1 MVGQAAS
8 LFNLRLGPSDNQGG
22 LSARLFFAGGSA
34 DYTAALPMFS
44 VSDSEAH
51 NVASPI
57 SLVVSPITVPGGL
70 REGCG
75 SSTPLGKASFSLGL
89 DTGSSAFAAAAVS
102 SASGTWTNAACSLSI
117 SWSSPPSLPVGTV
130 KLLLAAVTA
139 QLHEKG
145 KTMKLS
151 TDYDFYVNLTLIDDC
166 TTNYQTCPA
175 SSSDNI
181 TASTSIPAFTYRL
194 SAPADA
200 TFVRCAPASSS
211 DSADVLMVEGRD
223 TAVFQCL
230 SINTTST
237 TAAFS
242 AGKVVLAS
250 GCSAADTLILPQ
262 AAVTAFVS
270 ATASGPVPLAG
281 NYTGCPI
288 VLPLTRV
295 GSPAAYTALFS
306 SILLSVS
313 PSNDQP
319 LLSAIA
325 GSLSPTDTG
334 RRVIYFSVNIA
345 GTAGFTSVRVAV
357 TPVNNPPL
365 WPADPVNHLVG
376 STASASSL
384 LVEGALPTLS
394 VLIAQN
400 CSSSGLVRARS
411 VSASSGAAVVCIED
425 PDPVAIAGG
434 TALETAMTGAGGR
447 NSIGG
452 FALASRLP
460 IGDESSVPLLA
471 VGDYDLTLSLS
482 STSLASAA
490 PAWVHASPVLLTTS
504 YVADCAGDTLAPTN
518 ATSAGIS
525 TTGDADPFA
534 VLTPCWRASYS
545 LASVPSFDRENATH
559 PAWLLYSLTLTDSF
573 TLDPASPTF
582 TLTGSVNVSVADVDG
597 PGTLAFVPP
606 LANATAKLR
615 LDAAWGTAF
624 SSPLSVQANE
634 VLLDEATGQPV
645 FGFESPLLVKDA
657 DGGRTHAIILEALS
671 PLDGSDPFVLAP
683 LAQLLVARRTSPSA
697 VWNAQLGTWT
707 EAFSVVPASAGV
719 ASSLASSLL
728 VKQLTVRACAV
739 QEPVGGATGNG
750 SNTGGLTSCPATAPS
765 LPLTLLLVR
774 SNAPVTPAQPT
785 LSASVPENTPPGTV
799 LLFINASDAD
809 PGQSFSFLFSATGL
823 PTWGPFLLRPTFTP
837 YSTTD
842 RATGAA
848 VTLSLARSAELVV
861 AQDALDYEDS
871 TARSWAGD
879 IVVSD
884 DGRFPESSLLPP
896 ALPTSANVTLT
907 LSVSDVPDVPVV
919 TAVDGIPE
927 GGLSVWGGDVLELVG
942 TGLGLPSGT
951 ASTVTATLVNGS
963 LSFPLLGCV
972 VVTRLTRVRCTA
984 PPGYGYGF
992 GVLVT
997 VSGQSSSPAP
1007 VPVPRLSY
1015 QAPRVLSVS
1024 SPAVMLS
1031 ALPGPGTAPDGNVT
1045 SSSTITILGTGFPS
1059 AANPSLLSAF
1069 LVDGSRYGCGTGSHS
1084 ANATDCATPARFP
1097 LVGCTVGPST
1107 ATDAPAGAA
1116 MLTCAVPPGAGAG
1129 LHVVVDVDGRTSLPP
1144 LASYARPVIQRLV
1157 QGPAAAAI
1165 MGGDADP
1172 FAFVLEGTDLGEDAA
1187 ALDWVEHAADPFL
1200 NDTASCPA
1208 TVGTYA
1214 SCAFHRAQ
1222 RCVHLL
1228 PFTRIRCLL
1237 DPSGYGVGF
1246 AVRVSVRGQVSAW
1259 SSQTASRADE
1269 TFLSYPPPVLTNVTF
1284 VDTVSGTPTY
1294 AVTSGKTLLRL
1305 LGTGFASSFGA
1316 TKVTIG
1322 GIPVT
1327 PLDGWAIPTATDEAA
1342 AAAGTG
1348 SGQSGGP
1355 PRALV
1360 AGSSSWT
1367 TALLVFAPPGLGT
1380 VSVVVRVGNRTTAST
1395 LTYTPLRIQDT
1406 NTFAF
1411 KFGSLAAESLKGFT
1425 VAGGGFAICA
1435 ICAGPNAVVGNCG
1448 TSQSCGRIF
1457 DLAIGGPTCYT
1468 RTSENDTS
1476 TVAGLPVTD
1485 PAAAIRKVCALP
1497 DAFLPDVAVPNA
1509 TTSSALPSLSVSVG
1523 PDVANITM
1531 VSELDDVLF
1540 LSTYAESGPLVI
1552 AAEWPAV
1559 SKNVSKFFDFFS
1571 LLENNPVFKAP
1582 PDPDL
1587 WRSVGGDE
1595 VTLTLDNAG
1604 STGDVFIRPEGG
1616 NLTSGLGKSFSGAFR
1631 CPIVWTTKA
1640 PTSATPA
1647 FQNSAYWK
1655 GELLLPD
1662 VNDTGTST
1670 SYDLTVEAQRQAAAS
1685 VIQAANFSTRV
1696 AFDGTKWNLYRALP
1710 CYITTWAGAE
1720 TGTNHIVKFRTPAWA
1735 GSVVVSLEGTAG
1747 PVLGGQQV
1755 SYIGPDIESVTSVS
1769 GTPARMPTDGSG
1781 LLKISGTNLGEG
1793 ASLRDMWDRLNG
1805 GWYDGTSPYASN
1817 TYSHSVIVSYAGDSN
1832 VTNARLC
1839 IPESWSSTSIV
1850 CRAPPGVSSSA
1861 NDITVELKMP
1871 ISGGTAP
1878 TGETVEV
1885 QATFSRA
1892 FTYKDPDLRP
1902 LAVAHGPTIGGY
1914 PVTVSGTDLSTLDIA
1929 GLYAAA
1935 RDAELARRNGS
1946 VYGGGSPFW
1955 SPRIYFAGDAPDT
1968 TRVSGGKDAIGRVE
1982 RETTYTLDIETDVRD
1997 RATANGTAP
2006 GSSFYGQS
2014 IISLNDTTL
2023 VFLMPVI
2030 EGNVTF
2036 RLEFVSSVSKG
2047 RSNEIKFS
2055 ADPPRIFS
2063 VAAIAPSSSS
2073 NTSLDHD
2080 PCLALN
2086 TTDLRDENIRSAY
2099 EEVYRWPSYPAAF
2112 INETTRTVSP
2122 CFRANAS
2129 GSSLT
2134 RLKISGTG
2142 FGTGSAPTSVQRV
2155 SILPLSAP
2163 SSDERYWVAC
2173 SPITGKTA
2181 LLDDSTLQCDV
2192 NENLPRGRVDIR
2204 VDMAWRTVRSS
2215 DCGILPYAVCPSGSF
2230 AETDG
2235 VLCQPCSTGASCA
2248 GALEPRRAIAGY
2260 WKTIDDEWDSRSIN
2274 STVAGAEPFVPCAV
2288 KALCRPNNECED
2300 GAGDWMCVKC
2310 AENSTHTYKRTLS
2323 GTCSVCVDVETI
2335 GVKVAVFVV
2344 PLILLSALYVFLFIA
2359 AERTRRRNGKVT
2371 MCRPCGNAVRGARE
2385 RLCPSRGGGAP
2396 MHPALAVLVSTPA
2409 AVAGGLAYVITC
2421 EWSRSPPRECDDP
2434 LLDKV
2439 PVLFGLCRC
2448 LCCRVRKPKPKEGKR
2463 RDSPSFI
2470 TLFKLFLTFTQTL
2483 AAIAAYAEP
2492 SKLKG
2497 EAVEEDPFIIPTGA
2511 KHGGVRSFSQSPA
2524 SVYFPHP
2531 PHNSPSQP
2539 SAT

>member
-1 MVGQAAS
+1 VVGQAAS
-8 LFNLRLGPSDNQGG
+8 LFNLRLGPSDKQGG
-22 LSARLFFAGGSA
+22 LSARLFYAGGSA

-57 SLVVSPITVPGGL
+57 TLGVSPITVPGRL
-70 REGCG
+70 LEGCG
-75 SSTPLGKASFSLGL
+75 PSTPLDQASFSLKL
-89 DTGSSAFAAAAVS
+89 DTGSSAYVAAAVS
-102 SASGTWTNAACSLSI
+102 SASGTWNNAACSLSI
-117 SWSSPPSLPVGTV
+117 SWPSPPSLPVGTV

-139 QLHEKG
+139 QLEEKV
-145 KTMKLS
+145 KTPKLS
-151 TDYDFYVNLTLIDDC
+151 TDYDFYVNLTMIDNC
-166 TTNYQTCPA
+166 TTGYQRCPA

-181 TASTSIPAFTYRL
+181 TASASIPAFTYRR

-237 TAAFS
+237 TTAFS
-242 AGKVVLAS
+242 AGNVVLAS

-288 VLPLTRV
+288 VLPLLRI
-295 GSPAAYTALFS
+295 GPPAAYTALFS

-319 LLSAIA
+319 LLSALT
-325 GSLSPTDTG
+325 GSPSPTDTG
-334 RRVIYFSVNIA
+334 RRIIYFSVDIA
-345 GTAGFTSVRVAV
+345 GVGTAGFTSVRVAV

-365 WPADPVNHLVG
+365 WPAAPVNHLVG

-384 LVEGALPTLS
+384 LVEGTLPTLS
-394 VLIAQN
+394 VFIAQN

-411 VSASSGAAVVCIED
+411 VSAASGAAVVCIED
-425 PDPVAIAGG
+425 PDPVTIAGG

-447 NSIGG
+447 NSSGG

-460 IGDESSVPLLA
+460 IGDESSVPLLT

-490 PAWVHASPVLLTTS
+490 PAWVHSSPVLLTSS

-559 PAWLLYSLTLTDSF
+559 PIWLRYSLTLTDTF
-573 TLDPASPTF
+573 TLDPASPTL
-582 TLTGSVNVSVADVDG
+582 TLTGSVNVSVADVDE

-606 LANATAKLR
+606 LSNATAKLR
-615 LDAAWGTAF
+615 LDAAWGATF
-624 SSPLSVQANE
+624 SSPLSAQANE

-645 FGFESPLLVKDA
+645 FGFDAPLRVKDA
-657 DGGRTHAIILEALS
+657 DGGRTHAILLEALS

-739 QEPVGGATGNG
+739 QEPVGGATGDG

-774 SNAPVTPAQPT
+774 SNAPLTPAQPT

-799 LLFINASDAD
+799 LLSINASDGD

-823 PTWGPFLLRPTFTP
+823 PTWGPFLLRPTLTP

-848 VTLSLARSAELVV
+848 VTLSLARRAELVV

-919 TAVDGIPE
+919 TTVDGIPE

-992 GVLVT
+992 GVAVT
-997 VSGQSSSPAP
+997 VSGQTSPTAP
-1007 VPVPRLSY
+1007 VPVPRLAY

-1024 SPAVMLS
+1024 SPAVLLS
-1031 ALPGPGTAPDGNVT
+1031 ALPGPGTAPGGNV
-1045 SSSTITILGTGFPS
+1045 SSSGSTITILGTGFPS

-1069 LVDGSRYGCGTGSHS
+1069 LVDGSRYGCVST
-1084 ANATDCATPARFP
+1084 NATDCATPARVP

-1107 ATDAPAGAA
+1107 APDAPAGAA

-1165 MGGDADP
+1165 VGGDVDP

-1259 SSQTASRADE
+1259 SSQTASRAEE

-1294 AVTSGKTLLRL
+1294 AATSGKTLLRL

-1316 TKVTIG
+1316 TNVTIG

-1327 PLDGWAIPTATDEAA
+1327 PLDGWAIPTATDEAS

-1348 SGQSGGP
+1348 GGQSGGP

-1411 KFGSLAAESLKGFT
+1411 KFGSLAAESRKGFT
-1425 VAGGGFAICA
+1425 IAGGGFAICA
-1435 ICAGPNAVVGNCG
+1435 ICASPNAVVGNCG

-1457 DLAIGGPTCYT
+1457 DIALGGRTCYT
-1468 RTSENDTS
+1468 KSSENATS
-1476 TVAGLPVTD
+1476 TVAGLPVAD

-1497 DAFLPDVAVPNA
+1497 VSDIAVPNA
-1509 TTSSALPSLSVSVG
+1509 TTASALPSLSVSVG

-1582 PDPDL
+1582 PKPEK
-1587 WRSVGGDE
+1587 WPTKGGNE

-1655 GELLLPD
+1655 GELLLPE

-1755 SYIGPDIESVTSVS
+1755 SYIGPDIVSVTSVNTNS
-1769 GTPARMPTDGSG
+1769 SEAIMPTDGTG
-1781 LLKISGTNLGEG
+1781 LLKISGTDLGEG
-1793 ASLRDMWDRLNG
+1793 VSLREMWDSQNG

-1817 TYSHSVIVSYAGDSN
+1817 DYPHSVVISYTGDSSAKT
-1832 VTNARLC
+1832 VRLC
-1839 IPESWSSTSIV
+1839 VPVSWSSTSII
-1850 CRAPPGVSSSA
+1850 CRAPPGVSGSE
-1861 NDITVELKMP
+1861 NDITVKLNTSS
-1871 ISGGTAP
+1871 SGGNAP
-1878 TGETVEV
+1878 NGGKVIQITS
-1885 QATFSRA
+1885 SRA
-1892 FTYKDPDLRP
+1892 FKYRDPTLHP
-1902 LAVAHGPTIGGY
+1902 LAVANGPTVGGY
-1914 PVTVSGTDLSTLDIA
+1914 PVTVTGTDLSTLDIA
-1929 GLYAAA
+1929 GLYASA
-1935 RDAELARRNGS
+1935 RESELARRNGG
-1946 VYGGGSPFW
+1946 VYGGSPFW
-1955 SPRIYFAGDAPDT
+1955 SPRIYFAGDAPDP

-1982 RETTYTLDIETDVRD
+1982 RDLSYTLGIETDVRD

-2036 RLEFVSSVSKG
+2036 RLEFASTDGRKASSKEV
-2047 RSNEIKFS
+2047 KFS

-2086 TTDLRDENIRSAY
+2086 STDLRDENIRSAY
-2099 EEVYRWPSYPAAF
+2099 EEVYRWPSYPAVF
-2112 INETTRTVSP
+2112 VNEATRTVSP

-2134 RLKISGTG
+2134 RLQISGTG

-2163 SSDERYWVAC
+2163 SSDERYWFAC

-2215 DCGILPYAVCPSGSF
+2215 DFGILPYAVCPSGSF

-2260 WKTIDDEWDSRSIN
+2260 WKTIDREWDSRSIN
-2274 STVAGAEPFVPCAV
+2274 NTVVGAEPFVPCAV
-2288 KALCRPNNECED
+2288 KALCMPNNKCTETS
-2300 GAGDWMCVKC
+2300 GDWMCVKC

-2323 GTCSVCVDVETI
+2323 GTCSKCDDVETI

-2371 MCRPCGNAVRGARE
+2371 MCRPFGNAVRGARE
-2385 RLCPSRGGGAP
+2385 RLCPSRGGAAP
-2396 MHPALAVLVSTPA
+2396 MHPALAALVSAPA
-2409 AVAGGLAYVITC
+2409 AIAGGLAYVVTC

-2434 LLDKV
+2434 SLVTV

-2492 SKLKG
+2492 SKLNG
-2497 EAVEEDPFIIPTGA
+2497 EPKKEDPFIIPIGA
-2511 KHGGVRSFSQSPA
+2511 CEARRCTLLSPI
-2524 SVYFPHP
+2524 SCLSLLP
-2531 PHNSPSQP
+2531 PPSR
-2539 SAT
+2539 